1 MNEFD
6 DLIKRKIK
14 EETEEIPNSVKVKIE
29 ETLSALP
36 ENERKSIKIRILP
49 RVAVIAACFVF
60 ICLIVMPNCSTA
72 YAQALEKI
80 PVIGSFVK
88 VVTIRNYFYSD
99 ENHEMNIEV
108 PKIER
113 ENNNAADYINKNVDE
128 LMKTLVDRFQND
140 LEEIGDEGH
149 SSVYADYEV
158 VTNSEKWFTLKIR
171 ICECAGSGNTYY
183 KFYHIDKINGKIVNL
198 GDLSDR
204 SDFYTILE
212 NEIRRQMRAIMADDP
227 NKVYWVDDAIIGQDF
242 VKLNETHNFYWNE
255 NGDLVIIFDK
265 YEVAPGFMGTPEFI
279 IGRDVF
285 KNALNEAYR

>member
-29 ETLSALP
+29 ETFSALP
-36 ENERKSIKIRILP
+36 ENERKSVKIRILP

-108 PKIER
+108 PKIES

-128 LMKTLVDRFQND
+128 LMKILVDRFQND

-171 ICECAGSGNTYY
+171 VCECAGSGNTYY